1 MAEMTISAARED
13 FETLL
18 HRVADGK
25 ERVLLLR
32 QERAVAAVVP
42 TEGYDLLQRIKTAG
56 QEWFWSER
64 WQHMERE
71 ADDAIAEGRVKH
83 FDDIDSFFAGLDAT
97 AAVHDQA

>member
-1 MAEMTISAARED
+1 MAEVKIGAARED

-42 TEGYDLLQRIKTAG
+42 TEDYDLLQRIKTAG
-56 QEWFWSER
+56 PEWER
-64 WQHMERE
+64 
-71 ADDAIAEGRVKH
+71 
-83 FDDIDSFFAGLDAT
+83 S
-97 AAVHDQA
+97 